1 MRYLRLFIHMTR
13 YRSALVL
20 VLFMMLS
27 TLVHDDTGRSL
38 FSWQAVVMGLCL
50 VLVYT
55 CATCV
60 NDLADWKID
69 LINLKGHADRPL
81 VTGENTRRDLVILA
95 ITCTVTAIALASFI
109 GIIAVY
115 LVVAGLFFN
124 TIYSLKPFQISHHAI
139 LTPFYLAFCYVFTA
153 YGGGYAVVSAR
164 NNVAFNIAYFAA
176 FYLLFLGRISLKDFR
191 DRKGDAAAGKPTLIL
206 KYGKRAVVMLSAAAL
221 VAGSVMLAIAMQN
234 YPFMW
239 AVIGIFTIFLLT
251 VEYKLWTSKKELLEL
266 LSVGYGARIGNGLLF
281 AALGT
286 MLLMTQHAQMSDIA
300 LFYVLLIGIYVWM
313 FWQYIQSPEL
323 FYFGKRKIKT

>member
-1 MRYLRLFIHMTR
+1 MKYLRLFIHMTR

-27 TLVHDDTGRSL
+27 LLIHNDTGRSL
-38 FSWQAVVMGLCL
+38 FSWQATIMGLCL

-69 LINLKGHADRPL
+69 AINLGGHADRPL
-81 VTGENTRRDLVILA
+81 VTGENTRRELVVLA
-95 ITCTVTAIALASFI
+95 VLCAIVALALAGFI
-109 GIIAVY
+109 GTIAVG
-115 LVVAGLFFN
+115 VVTIGLILN
-124 TIYSLKPFQISHHAI
+124 TIYSLRPFQVSHRAL

-153 YGGGYAVVSAR
+153 YGGGYAVASAH
-164 NNVAFNIAYFAA
+164 NNLTFNVTYFVA

-191 DRKGDAAAGKPTLIL
+191 DRKGDAAVGKPTLIL
-206 KYGKRAVVMLSAAAL
+206 KYGKRMVTLLSTAAL
-221 VAGSVMLAIAMQN
+221 MSGSSVLIVATWS
-234 YPFMW
+234 YPFVW
-239 AVIGIFTIFLLT
+239 VVIAVFTIFLLT
-251 VEYKLWTSKKELLEL
+251 VEYKLWKSKKELLEL

-281 AALGT
+281 AVLGT
-286 MLLMTQHAQMSDIA
+286 LLLTMQHAQISDIM
-300 LFYVLLIGIYVWM
+300 LFYILLIGMYSWM

-323 FYFGKRKIKT
+323 FYFGKRKVKT